1 MSDYT
6 PTTDEVL
13 RCFRLPMSAEQ
24 GQRVGESFAEFL
36 SRRSIESFQ
45 QQIADREAAA
55 RWLAEVERAA
65 AEKAWKRLAEIV
77 YPLYEAAE
85 AVLLA
90 GADTQKLMG
99 PLAKLGA
106 QSNPYRINEG
116 EKQ

>member
-6 PTTDEVL
+6 PPALDDIRDSWACEHARAEVPQEKL
-13 RCFRLPMSAEQ
+13 REEFD
-24 GQRVGESFAEFL
+24 RV
-36 SRRSIESFQ
+36 I
-45 QQIADREAAA
+45 
-55 RWLAEVERAA
+55 AEVERAA
-65 AEKAWKRLAEIV
+65 AEKAWKRLANIV

-106 QSNPYRINEG
+106 QSNPYRLNDG

>member
-6 PTTDEVL
+6 PTTEEVRDDWDAL
-13 RCFRLPMSAEQ
+13 MLEGGISE
-24 GQRVGESFAEFL
+24 G
-36 SRRSIESFQ
+36 SR
-45 QQIADREAAA
+45 ADANFDSDRRNAQFD

-106 QSNPYRINEG
+106 QSNPYRLNEG